1 MIWDDPNKPELDE
14 YYDLGMAAG
23 RLQVVNIIKD
33 LQKQSQQTSL
43 GALVWTSTL
52 LELIDDLTPAT
63 YRDKNKRSHDGTAK
77 DQ

>member
-33 LQKQSQQTSL
+33 LHEQGLAKDKHTSL
-43 GALVWTSTL
+43 GALIWTKKL
-52 LELIDDLTPAT
+52 LELIDDLKSP
-63 YRDKNKRSHDGTAK
+63 R
-77 DQ
+77 

>member
-33 LQKQSQQTSL
+33 LEAQNQKASL
-43 GALVWTSTL
+43 GALVWTKKL
-52 LELIDDLTPAT
+52 LELIDDLSTET
-63 YRDKNKRSHDGTAK
+63 YRDESKKES
-77 DQ
+77 

>member
-23 RLQVVNIIKD
+23 RLEVVNIIKD

-63 YRDKNKRSHDGTAK
+63 YGDKNKKGS
-77 DQ
+77 

>member
-23 RLQVVNIIKD
+23 RLEVVNIIKD
-33 LQKQSQQTSL
+33 LEAQNQKASL
-43 GALVWTSTL
+43 GALIWTKKL

-63 YRDKNKRSHDGTAK
+63 YGDKSRGSHDGTAK

>member
-33 LQKQSQQTSL
+33 LEAQSQQTSL
-43 GALVWTSTL
+43 GALIWTKKL

-63 YRDKNKRSHDGTAK
+63 YGDKSRGSHDGTAK

>member
-23 RLQVVNIIKD
+23 RLEVVNIIKD

-63 YRDKNKRSHDGTAK
+63 YGDKNKKES
-77 DQ
+77 

>member
-23 RLQVVNIIKD
+23 RLEVVNIIKD

-52 LELIDDLTPAT
+52 LELIDDLSTEI
-63 YRDKNKRSHDGTAK
+63 YRDDSRGSHDGTAK